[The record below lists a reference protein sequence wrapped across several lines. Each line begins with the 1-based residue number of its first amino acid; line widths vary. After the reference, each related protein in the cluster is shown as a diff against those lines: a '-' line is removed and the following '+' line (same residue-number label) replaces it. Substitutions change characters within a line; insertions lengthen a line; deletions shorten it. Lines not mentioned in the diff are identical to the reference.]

1 MATAASGR
9 GGAARP
15 TPAPIEDVAQ
25 LPVENHLLL
34 IVGVMAATLLQVLDI
49 TIANVAIPHMQST
62 LSATPDTI
70 SWVLTSYIIASA
82 VAMPITGWLA
92 DRIGSRRLFVWSVAG
107 FVVASMLCGMA
118 QNLEEMVIF
127 RAIQGVAGAFIAPLS
142 QAAMLDTT
150 KPSKQSAILALWG
163 MGVMI
168 GPILGP
174 VLGGWITENWS
185 WRWVFY
191 VNVPVGAV
199 CLAILLAELPSR
211 AIVRRRFDLFG
222 FAMIA
227 ICLSCLQLLLDRGTG
242 LDWFASLETWVY
254 AFLILSTAWA
264 AVIHFVTAR
273 QPLFDRHLFANVN
286 FVVSLLFMLVIG
298 VVMFATMALLPPMLQ
313 GLFGYDVIDT
323 GMVLMPRGVGV
334 LISMQLS
341 GLLMRRGVDARWMV
355 SLGFLIGAWSL
366 YQMAGWSLEVDRYHI
381 VMSGLIQG
389 LGIGLV
395 FIPLN
400 ASAFATLP
408 PQLRTDGS
416 SLLNLTRSVG
426 SSIGIS
432 VMMTLLS
439 RNTQTSHSDLAGHIT
454 PSLTAMLD
462 LSSLERFQQYGEAGL
477 GMLDLMV
484 TRQAAMVAYIDDYWL
499 MMWLSLASVPL
510 VLVMRRSRIPAAAR
524 N

>member
-1 MATAASGR
+1 LASAAQPGRRARTAA
-9 GGAARP
+9 
-15 TPAPIEDVAQ
+15 APLDDVAQ

-82 VAMPITGWLA
+82 VAMPITGWLS
-92 DRIGSRRLFVWSVAG
+92 DRVGSRRLFIWSVGG
-107 FVVASMLCGMA
+107 FVFASMLCGMA

-127 RAIQGVAGAFIAPLS
+127 RAIQGVTGAFIAPLS

-150 KPSKQSAILALWG
+150 KPSKQAAVIALWG

-199 CLAILLAELPSR
+199 CIAILMAELPSR
-211 AIVRRRFDLFG
+211 EVVKRRFDLFG

-227 ICLSCLQLLLDRGTG
+227 GCLSCLQLLLDRGTG
-242 LDWFASLETWVY
+242 LDWFASFETWIY

-264 AVIHFVTAR
+264 AVIHFVTAP
-273 QPLFDRHLFANVN
+273 QPLFDRQLFANVN
-286 FVVSLLFMLVIG
+286 FVISLLFMVVIG
-298 VVMFATMALLPPMLQ
+298 IVMFATMALLPPMLQ
-313 GLFGYDVIDT
+313 GLFSYDVIDT

-341 GLLMRRGVDARWMV
+341 GLLMRKGVDARWMV
-355 SLGFLIGAWSL
+355 STGFLIGAFSL
-366 YQMAGWSLEVDRYHI
+366 WQMAGWSLEVDRYHF
-381 VMSGLIQG
+381 VLSGLIQG

-400 ASAFATLP
+400 ATAFATLP

-432 VMMTLLS
+432 IMMTLLS

-454 PSLTAMLD
+454 PTITSMID

-477 GMLDLMV
+477 GVLDLMV
-484 TRQAAMVAYIDDYWL
+484 TRQAMMVAYVDDFWL
-499 MMWLSLASVPL
+499 MMWLSLAAVPL
-510 VLVMRRSRIPAAAR
+510 VLLMRRSGGYAR
-524 N
+524 